1 MSNPISHAG
10 RIGGVAV
17 KLFLA
22 AAVVALLGAA
32 GSARADNPTL
42 VGDVGLG
49 DSFTISLKDSS
60 GAAVTHLAA
69 GAYTLLVHDHS
80 AIHNFDLSGPGVS
93 VSTGIAAI
101 GDQTFT
107 ITVTDGTYFFQCD
120 EHPTTM
126 KGSFTAG
133 SVTAPPPT
141 PTPTPTPTPASVAK
155 LSASIGPGA
164 RVAFTPT
171 TGLSAGKARI
181 TVNDRTAADGF
192 RLAGPGVA
200 KATGVKFKGSV
211 TWTLTL
217 RAGKYTFGSLRNPK
231 LRRSFTVSA

>member
-1 MSNPISHAG
+1 MRNPIADSA

-17 KLFLA
+17 KLLLV

-60 GAAVTHLAA
+60 GAPVTHLAT
-69 GAYTLLVHDHS
+69 GTYTLLVHDHS
-80 AIHNFDLSGPGVS
+80 AIHNFDLGGPGVS
-93 VSTGIAAI
+93 VSTDIAGI
-101 GDQTFT
+101 GDRTFT

-120 EHPTTM
+120 DHPTTM

-133 SVTAPPPT
+133 SVTTPPPA
-141 PTPTPTPTPASVAK
+141 PAPAPAPVTK
-155 LSASIGPGA
+155 LAGSIGPGA
-164 RVAFTPT
+164 RVALKPS
-171 TGLSAGKARI
+171 TGLSAGKAKV
-181 TVNDRTAADGF
+181 TVTDRTATDGF
-192 RLAGPGVA
+192 RLTGPGIA
-200 KATGVKFKGSV
+200 RSTGVKFKGSV

-217 RAGKYTFGSLRNPK
+217 RPGKYTFGSARSVK
-231 LRRSFTVSA
+231 LRHSFTVSA